1 MPQIYTTIQGETVDL
16 ACWRHYGR
24 TATVTQMVLA
34 ANPGLAAKGAELPM
48 GTQILM
54 PDWQE
59 ATSARPLVS
68 LWD

>member
-1 MPQIYTTIQGETVDL
+1 MPQLYTTRQGETVDL

-24 TATVTQMVLA
+24 TAEVTEMVLE
-34 ANPGLAAKGAELPM
+34 ANPGLAAKGAALPM

-59 ATSARPLVS
+59 SSSARPLVS